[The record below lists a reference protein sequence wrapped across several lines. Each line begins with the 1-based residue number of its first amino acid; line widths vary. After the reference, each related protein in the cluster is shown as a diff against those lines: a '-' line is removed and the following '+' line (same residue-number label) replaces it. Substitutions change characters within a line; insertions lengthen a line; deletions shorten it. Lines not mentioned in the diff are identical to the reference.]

1 MTLEA
6 GQKLAHYEI
15 LEPIGKGGMG
25 EVYRARDTKLGR
37 EVAIK
42 VLPDAFAEDRERL
55 ARFERE
61 ARLLASLNHPNIAT
75 LHGLEESGGIRFLVM
90 ELVPGETL
98 AERIAAGP
106 LPVDEALPLFMEI
119 ADGLSAAHEKGVI
132 HRDLKPANIMVT
144 PEGKPKILD
153 FGLAKEYGKETSVSN
168 LSESPTRLRQGF
180 GETGPVRQ
188 GFGEAS
194 RASKGTATGVI
205 MGTAAYMS
213 PEQARGKPVDKR
225 TDLWAF
231 GCVLYEAL
239 TGRQAF
245 GGETSSDVLAAI
257 LRNEPE
263 WQHLPSSTP
272 EAWHRLL
279 RRCLTKDPRER
290 LRDAGDARLELTD
303 MTDAAQPKRRGP
315 LMPWIVAASALSVA
329 IFLWAFSARDML
341 EPASPV
347 RFKIQLPETERLPVS
362 RGSSLLDISPDGKRI
377 VYAAQSDETTQLYLR
392 GFDELVPCIR
402 KR

>member
-1 MTLEA
+1 M
-6 GQKLAHYEI
+6 
-15 LEPIGKGGMG
+15 
-25 EVYRARDTKLGR
+25 
-37 EVAIK
+37 
-42 VLPDAFAEDRERL
+42 
-55 ARFERE
+55 
-61 ARLLASLNHPNIAT
+61 LASLNHPNIAT

-231 GCVLYEAL
+231 GCVLYEAWDAKL
-239 TGRQAF
+239 LVGRRARMCSRPSS
-245 GGETSSDVLAAI
+245 GTSL
-257 LRNEPE
+257 NGNT
-263 WQHLPSSTP
+263 PSSTP
-272 EAWHRLL
+272 
-279 RRCLTKDPRER
+279 
-290 LRDAGDARLELTD
+290 G
-303 MTDAAQPKRRGP
+303 
-315 LMPWIVAASALSVA
+315 SVA
-329 IFLWAFSARDML
+329 STAPPLSH
-341 EPASPV
+341 E
-347 RFKIQLPETERLPVS
+347 
-362 RGSSLLDISPDGKRI
+362 GSQGAPS
-377 VYAAQSDETTQLYLR
+377 
-392 GFDELVPCIR
+392 
-402 KR
+402 